1 MDRLQHQFIPSNV
14 DIHIDKA
21 WTRSLLVVV
30 AATDCTAALHLCP
43 CAMCVPV
50 PGVRHPTPHHRHHR
64 PAADRI
70 SMKCGIYFVIYS
82 HYFVGFRE
90 NNFPESGLM

>member
-1 MDRLQHQFIPSNV
+1 MSGI
-14 DIHIDKA
+14 
-21 WTRSLLVVV
+21 SLVYSQQSWYPQCLGLDQELDGVVV
-30 AATDCTAALHLCP
+30 AATDCTATLQLCP

-50 PGVRHPTPHHRHHR
+50 PGVRHHR
-64 PAADRI
+64 PAADGI